1 MIYGLGPKLVSWNED
16 WLLSQLLPTQTMH
29 YERANLPRI
38 WMVWSLQ
45 NGWHLM
51 AFAIYDVQMQIYLD
65 PGAKKTWAV
74 SKAMIF
80 IAEKWLETKPP
91 TWSLWLVFPLFSF
104 FLGVSFRM
112 KQTLSLWRE
121 CTLPETNIAAARNP
135 SQKEPSLPTIHF
147 QVRTVG
153 FRQAITKPQSFH
165 YSCPPP
171 PPAGPHHT
179 CRNKG
184 MAFTATAIT
193 NHSRVSIR
201 MQARSDVQTSG
212 QFDVPRRRKA
222 AMKRLATTT
231 WVTRVISRRITKTH
245 RLCGNF
251 GKSSTQKWCLMGDVG
266 FHEGNSRTFWRFLL
280 NYLFQKM
287 TEGWFFW
294 QPENLF
300 ARKSVEMKSFSPSCG
315 VYLSY
320 GDAEISSFNMI
331 W

>member
-1 MIYGLGPKLVSWNED
+1 MIYCLGPKLVSWNED

-51 AFAIYDVQMQIYLD
+51 ALAIYDVQVQIYLD

-80 IAEKWLETKPP
+80 IALKNGSKRNPQHGPFGPSFLY
-91 TWSLWLVFPLFSF
+91 FRFSF
-104 FLGVSFRM
+104 LEGWSKPWVFEG
-112 KQTLSLWRE
+112 
-121 CTLPETNIAAARNP
+121 CTLPETNIAPARKP

-153 FRQAITKPQSFH
+153 FREAITNHSL
-165 YSCPPP
+165 STIAPPRQQLYQ
-171 PPAGPHHT
+171 HT

-231 WVTRVISRRITKTH
+231 WVTRVISRRITKTPPI
-245 RLCGNF
+245 CGNF
-251 GKSSTQKWCLMGDVG
+251 GKSSTQKWCLMGYLG
-266 FHEGNSRTFWRFLL
+266 FHEGNSRTFWRFC
-280 NYLFQKM
+280 
-287 TEGWFFW
+287 WVICS
-294 QPENLF
+294 
-300 ARKSVEMKSFSPSCG
+300 R
-315 VYLSY
+315 
-320 GDAEISSFNMI
+320 
-331 W
+331 